1 MAAFFMYC
9 GNRENGIRSVSY
21 THLDVYK
28 RQPDSCR
35 DALLRT
41 RRPGDVL
48 PGGKRLSHLLKEQG
62 VPRCIRDA
70 LGVIVR
76 GNRVLAVQH
85 VWYSMEL
92 DGCFPKF
99 TGGVIKD

>member
-1 MAAFFMYC
+1 MSKRVLVALS
-9 GNRENGIRSVSY
+9 GGVDSSVC
-21 THLDVYK
+21 V
-28 RQPDSCR
+28 
-35 DALLRT
+35 
-41 RRPGDVL
+41 
-48 PGGKRLSHLLKEQG
+48 HLLKEQG